1 MHKIFNMVSDY
12 DKRYNRISKLE
23 KSKWT
28 SLKKLNGCKHYE
40 VINVDK
46 KSNEIELFAV
56 CEKEK
61 RVIVKKEDLKNK
73 SRWVRGWDSKVN
85 KDNRSSLMDKL
96 VDGTISRGQA
106 AREVRQITRRKAEKR
121 FLDNSNEKEELL

>member
-1 MHKIFNMVSDY
+1 MINDY
-12 DKRYNRISKLE
+12 DKRYNRVSKLE

-28 SLKKLNGCKHYE
+28 SLKKLNGWKHYE
-40 VINVDK
+40 VININK
-46 KSNEIELFAV
+46 KSNKIELFAV

-73 SRWVRGWDSKVN
+73 SHWVRGWDSKVN

-106 AREVRQITRRKAEKR
+106 AREVRQIIRRKAEQR
-121 FLDNSNEKEELL
+121 MLDNFNEKKKLL

>member
-1 MHKIFNMVSDY
+1 MISNY
-12 DKRYNRISKLE
+12 DKKYNRVSKLR

-28 SLKKLNGCKHYE
+28 SLKKLNGWKHYE
-40 VINVDK
+40 VINIDK
-46 KSNEIELFAV
+46 KSNKIELFAV

-73 SRWVRGWDSKVN
+73 SLWVRGWDSVVD

-96 VDGTISRGQA
+96 LDGTISRGQA
-106 AREVRQITRRKAEKR
+106 AREVRQITRRKAEQR
-121 FLDNSNEKEELL
+121 LLDNSNEKEELL

>member
-1 MHKIFNMVSDY
+1 MISNY
-12 DKRYNRISKLE
+12 DKKYNRVSKLE

-28 SLKKLNGCKHYE
+28 SLKKLNGWKHYE
-40 VINVDK
+40 VINIDK
-46 KSNEIELFAV
+46 KSNKIELFAV

-73 SRWVRGWDSKVN
+73 SHWVRGWNSKVN
-85 KDNRSSLMDKL
+85 KGNRSSLIDKL

-106 AREVRQITRRKAEKR
+106 AREVRQITRRKAEQR
-121 FLDNSNEKEELL
+121 LLDNSNEKEELL